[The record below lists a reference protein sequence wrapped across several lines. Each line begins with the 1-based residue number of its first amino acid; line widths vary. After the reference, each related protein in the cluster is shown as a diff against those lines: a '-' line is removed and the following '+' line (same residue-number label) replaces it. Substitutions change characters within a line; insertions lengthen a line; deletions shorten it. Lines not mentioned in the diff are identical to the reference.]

1 MDGQVDQVY
10 ECKNQTCE
18 RQYQVVNGKPQ
29 RLVRTIASGP
39 DEIIEMYEDKN
50 GKLELVKKTTR
61 PAMRAEFSRDPNGNA
76 ATEGDFCFDCYEER
90 RSDLIEMVLKLR
102 PDKGIFVPKRNL
114 KQVGSFF
121 ESRSGVLIH
130 EECFEQYGEQVEQW
144 VTDATVEGLS
154 CHINTETS
162 YKNRTGNRGKS
173 YYSHIPRLMNLFT
186 KDSQGGAF
194 KDGML
199 LNMDG
204 KTELFENPCEDYKSV
219 PLNLESKIHK
229 NNCEFDGRFNL
240 TQPKIICQADQLE
253 LAINEYNGATRYADA
268 SVTAYATN
276 PNGMRPVFVN
286 WKNKTE
292 VYNHPVISF
301 VPRGRK
307 LNETQFK
314 ATFWHELLHN
324 CGYSHDDEGHPDYAY
339 FCATACFSKSYN
351 FSAGIIDGA
360 RAQCETSEK
369 NDGSMSQLET
379 IRRVIGTH

>member
-61 PAMRAEFSRDPNGNA
+61 PAMRTEFSRDPNGNT
-76 ATEGDFCFDCYEER
+76 ATEGDFCFDCYDENYSALMGLLDNLEAVQKQAIPKNR
-90 RSDLIEMVLKLR
+90 LK
-102 PDKGIFVPKRNL
+102 KI
-114 KQVGSFF
+114 GSFY

-130 EECFEQYGEQVEQW
+130 EECFEQYGEQVEKW

-154 CHINTETS
+154 CHGMSEAMYS
-162 YKNRTGNRGKS
+162 DRTGNRGSS

-186 KDSQGGAF
+186 QGSQSGAF
-194 KDGML
+194 TEGAL
-199 LNMDG
+199 LQVGG
-204 KTELFENPCEDYKSV
+204 KTEVLQNPCEDYKSL
-219 PLNLESKIHK
+219 PLNLANKIHR

-240 TQPKIICQADQLE
+240 TQPKIICQVDKFS
-253 LAINEYNGATRYADA
+253 LAISEYDGSNNLANA
-268 SVTAYATN
+268 SVAAYATN
-276 PNGMRPVFVN
+276 PNTIQPVYLN
-286 WKNKTE
+286 WKGKTE

-324 CGYSHDDEGHPDYAY
+324 CGYSHGDEGHPDYAY

-351 FSAGIIDGA
+351 FSETIVGA
-360 RAQCETSEK
+360 ARNQCEQAEKSNTSA
-369 NDGSMSQLET
+369 SFLED
-379 IRRVIGTH
+379 IRRTIGTH